1 MTVHKLTQH
10 AAPSQLGL
18 TKDEAQLR
26 IFEAMVDA
34 YKHQPPWPIRPTN
47 RDRDVHDFL
56 SDMTKM
62 LDHSRKL
69 LCLVIEP

>member
-1 MTVHKLTQH
+1 MTVYKLTERV
-10 AAPSQLGL
+10 APSQLGL
-18 TKDEAQLR
+18 TKDEVQLR

-34 YKHQPPWPIRPTN
+34 YKHTSQSFTSPKTP
-47 RDRDVHDFL
+47 DHFHALL